1 MEGENLKLIFPQ
13 LYYNNVARSDSA
25 VGHLCGD
32 FWRLLYNFRSWPFC
46 WGRKGRCW
54 VPQVFFQGAT
64 FHHSHHVRWVS
75 GRIFDVETIFAP
87 FSPVYEKKRGKI
99 RALIKW
105 HKSVSGVTCGV
116 LWWFSLWMTP
126 FGTNRNSLLVGQ
138 HLQSLS
144 VTVLRILMPPATY
157 GTGRGASGG
166 SLLRTSALLTQ
177 PLWLRILFITFDL
190 VTGII
195 KSTHWISF
203 IYL

>member
-87 FSPVYEKKRGKI
+87 FSRARFPFVPVLFDGEIGSHGS
-99 RALIKW
+99 RAGCSERL
-105 HKSVSGVTCGV
+105 
-116 LWWFSLWMTP
+116 
-126 FGTNRNSLLVGQ
+126 
-138 HLQSLS
+138 SLS
-144 VTVLRILMPPATY
+144 RNYAGGETQDWELRAPWVRTVGSGGPEWVLR
-157 GTGRGASGG
+157 
-166 SLLRTSALLTQ
+166 
-177 PLWLRILFITFDL
+177 
-190 VTGII
+190 
-195 KSTHWISF
+195 K
-203 IYL
+203 